1 MKRLY
6 ENILVGLI
14 PIYRENIGD
23 CTEILVQD
31 RNNFILNYKLATII
45 KALEKYYMI
54 NLKESKRVYSKFI
67 NAKNL
72 VPIPFDQNN
81 IFIPIKIRTPRFKND
96 PAFGYINLKSIAEII
111 DKDGGTEIKF
121 KNGELIQCLANINT
135 VKKHIHNGNIIKNCF
150 VKREM
155 KDYKENYK
163 YSSLTPAS
171 KEDINKL
178 INIICEFENTYLKN

>member
-6 ENILVGLI
+6 ENILVGI
-14 PIYRENIGD
+14 VPIYRENIGD

-31 RNNFILNYKLATII
+31 RNNFVLNYKLATII

-81 IFIPIKIRTPRFKND
+81 IFIPIKTRIPRFKND
-96 PAFGYINLKSIAEII
+96 PAFGYINLKFIDNII
-111 DKDGGTEIKF
+111 DKNGFTEIRL
-121 KNGELIQCLANINT
+121 KNQHAIQCLANINT
-135 VKKHIHNGNIIKNCF
+135 VEKHIHNGNIVMNCF

-155 KDYKENYK
+155 KTY
-163 YSSLTPAS
+163 PVS